1 MPVDLE
7 YVWRYSQFNE
17 SEKSV
22 TVHNRVGCIG
32 TTHGVLWDTT
42 GTSFFQ
48 HNNNNNNNSISLFR
62 VTHSV

>member
-7 YVWRYSQFNE
+7 HSWRYLHLNE

-22 TVHNRVGCIG
+22 PVHPSTGCIG

-42 GTSFFQ
+42 GTSIF
-48 HNNNNNNNSISLFR
+48 SIK
-62 VTHSV
+62 